1 MTNRDGSQWSNKKIL
16 LKLVAKGNTKIFLN
30 VPKGTVLRDNIV
42 RPVPFWSN
50 IKKTEI
56 LAIRG

>member
-1 MTNRDGSQWSNKKIL
+1 MVKQKIL

-30 VPKGTVLRDNIV
+30 VPKGTGLRDNIV

-50 IKKTEI
+50 IKMAEI
-56 LAIRG
+56 LIIIG